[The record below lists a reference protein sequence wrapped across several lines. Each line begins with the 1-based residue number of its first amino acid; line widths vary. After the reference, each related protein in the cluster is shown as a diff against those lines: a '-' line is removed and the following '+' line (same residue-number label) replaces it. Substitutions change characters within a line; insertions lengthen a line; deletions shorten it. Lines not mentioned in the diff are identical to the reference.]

1 MMTAIVGDRMI
12 LLKTMDQ
19 IIRSESTS
27 DEGYA
32 FTRWITEGIPDG
44 ADYELYEEIAED
56 DDMWSGIC
64 ELFGEL
70 MRITKR
76 G

>member
-1 MMTAIVGDRMI
+1 MNAITANRMA

-19 IIRSESTS
+19 IIRDESAS

-44 ADYELYEEIAED
+44 ADDELYEEIAED
-56 DDMWSGIC
+56 DDMWCGMC

-70 MRITKR
+70 IRITR
-76 G
+76 GGN